1 MRTQLL
7 LTAIGLMA
15 VAVTGI
21 VPGHSFADD
30 RPQEVLD
37 LIADH
42 QALVMKIRPL
52 RYRVVAAASK
62 DRDDRF
68 GPESPPVRAEVKVA
82 TEESN
87 TGAENRVPERLRHK
101 DRSASDDDDR
111 ITDRLAALEKHA
123 RTERERVSRPD
134 YGVGISEGDKEL
146 IDARKKLAAL
156 QREVAVLERE
166 VDAQGR

>member
-1 MRTQLL
+1 MPKLL
-7 LTAIGLMA
+7 LTAIGLTA
-15 VAVTGI
+15 VAVTGF
-21 VPGHSFADD
+21 VPGHPFADD

-42 QALVMKIRPL
+42 QALAMKIRPL

-62 DRDDRF
+62 DRDERF
-68 GPESPPVRAEVKVA
+68 GPESPQVRAV
-82 TEESN
+82 
-87 TGAENRVPERLRHK
+87 
-101 DRSASDDDDR
+101 SDDDDG
-111 ITDRLAALEKHA
+111 ITTRLAALEKSA
-123 RTERERVSRPD
+123 RTERERVNRPD

-156 QREVAVLERE
+156 QREVAVIERE